1 MHFDSAVIENLYYI
15 QVLIQVLWILK
26 HIYYNFVVL
35 LLRGKIHQMT
45 HESEG
50 L

>member
-1 MHFDSAVIENLYYI
+1 MHFDSAVIGNLYYI
-15 QVLIQVLWILK
+15 QVLTQVLWILK

-35 LLRGKIHQMT
+35 RLGGKIHQKT
-45 HESEG
+45 HESER